1 MEEQP
6 KPPPRGRVPKRVR
19 TNGELADLARRVG
32 ADWHPGDNVM
42 TWIRRHEATTHELSL
57 LVRDGW
63 SWADLGRALDLAG
76 IHYQTGRAIAGDLL
90 RRKAGKARS
99 DERKRQAGGK
109 ARHATVAGE
118 NAPIAIPAIDAPA
131 RGRAMPRRTET
142 SFEALADDEGFVPEP
157 LSFPLLQPKDGQP
170 PPKPPPP
177 TTPPREQSTA
187 AKASDEEILRRVFG
201 RP

>member
-1 MEEQP
+1 MDEQP

-19 TNGELADLARRVG
+19 TNGELAELARRVG

-99 DERKRQAGGK
+99 DERKRQAEG
-109 ARHATVAGE
+109 ARHAAVASG
-118 NAPIAIPAIDAPA
+118 NAPTAIPVIDAPA
-131 RGRAMPRRTET
+131 RGAASMRTET
-142 SFEALADDEGFVPEP
+142 SFEALADDEGIVPEP
-157 LSFPLLQPKDGQP
+157 LSFPLLQPRDGQP
-170 PPKPPPP
+170 LPKPPPS
-177 TTPPREQSTA
+177 TTLPHQQSTA
-187 AKASDEEILRRVFG
+187 PKASDEEILRRVFG
-201 RP
+201 KP